1 MDEAHLIRTPKG
13 VFRIFTAEEL
23 YEACRVIG
31 RSRDLPIGEQVRVM
45 NVHTG
50 KCEDFDNREAA
61 LKAIGAVPN
70 DDPAT

>member
-13 VFRIFTAEEL
+13 VFRIFTWHEL
-23 YEACRVIG
+23 A
-31 RSRDLPIGEQVRVM
+31 SRDIGYPTYLGSSANGVRVM

-61 LKAIGAVPN
+61 LKAIGADN
-70 DDPAT
+70 A